1 MKEIFE
7 SHTVADLKREISST
21 NIRGYSKLKKK
32 EIVELMMKHKEKFH
46 HMELS
51 YNFLDKKKKKDDN
64 EKMKSN
70 FEKTMANM
78 KANGAKTREA
88 RVKDKKPKRKY

>member
-1 MKEIFE
+1 
-7 SHTVADLKREISST
+7 
-21 NIRGYSKLKKK
+21 
-32 EIVELMMKHKEKFH
+32 
-46 HMELS
+46 MELS

-78 KANGAKTREA
+78 KERGPRTRMD